1 MNEDVKK
8 VVARILKDIQVE
20 MSDEFDKNFERQAF
34 FSEKWQRRKS
44 PIRDE
49 GRAILTDT
57 GALRKSIGSRTT
69 ENSITFFTTLPYAAI
84 HNDGGEIVVTGR
96 MKRFFWHKYYEAT
109 GAFGRRKD
117 GRLRKDKRNARL
129 EMCIRDRSKPFG
141 FPAENAS
148 WFISGASAS
157 GKSSFVMQL
166 GKELCKYG
174 TVLYMSYEEK
184 INQSF
189 QRRMGYLK
197 MNEVQGKFRVVTEG
211 SLEEVIARLKK
222 PKSPKFIII
231 DSFQVAG
238 WDYPQAVELM
248 ETFPK
253 KCFIWISQEK
263 KSQPMGGGALRLRYI
278 SDMKIRVVG
287 YKAYCQGRSIG
298 AVSYTHLGGIL
309 LIMPQPDKGGNIQVF
324 FDVLWMAWRDYW
336 MPIVFLWLTM
346 SLRKRGIKLL
356 KGLLLIW

>member
-1 MNEDVKK
+1 MKRAYSPKEIAAKK
-8 VVARILKDIQVE
+8 WVTLPWD
-20 MSDEFDKNFERQAF
+20 
-34 FSEKWQRRKS
+34 EKW
-44 PIRDE
+44 
-49 GRAILTDT
+49 
-57 GALRKSIGSRTT
+57 
-69 ENSITFFTTLPYAAI
+69 
-84 HNDGGEIVVTGR
+84 
-96 MKRFFWHKYYEAT
+96 
-109 GAFGRRKD
+109 
-117 GRLRKDKRNARL
+117 
-129 EMCIRDRSKPFG
+129 SKPFG

-166 GKELCKYG
+166 GKELCNYG

-248 ETFPK
+248 GNLSEEMFHLDQPGK
-253 KCFIWISQEK
+253 EK
-263 KSQPMGGGALRLRYI
+263 PADGWRCS
-278 SDMKIRVVG
+278 KIEI
-287 YKAYCQGRSIG
+287 Y
-298 AVSYTHLGGIL
+298 L
-309 LIMPQPDKGGNIQVF
+309 
-324 FDVLWMAWRDYW
+324 
-336 MPIVFLWLTM
+336 
-346 SLRKRGIKLL
+346 
-356 KGLLLIW
+356 

>member
-1 MNEDVKK
+1 MKRAYSPKEIAAKK
-8 VVARILKDIQVE
+8 WVTLPWD
-20 MSDEFDKNFERQAF
+20 
-34 FSEKWQRRKS
+34 EKW
-44 PIRDE
+44 
-49 GRAILTDT
+49 
-57 GALRKSIGSRTT
+57 
-69 ENSITFFTTLPYAAI
+69 
-84 HNDGGEIVVTGR
+84 
-96 MKRFFWHKYYEAT
+96 
-109 GAFGRRKD
+109 
-117 GRLRKDKRNARL
+117 
-129 EMCIRDRSKPFG
+129 SKPFG

-166 GKELCKYG
+166 GKELCNYG

-263 KSQPMGGGALRLRYI
+263 KSQPMGGGAVRLKYI
-278 SDMKIRVVG
+278 CDMKIRVVG
-287 YKAYCQGRSIG
+287 YKAYCQGRAIG
-298 AVSYTHLGGIL
+298 DPGSYYVVWEDGV
-309 LIMPQPDKGGNIQVF
+309 IQTSNN
-324 FDVLWMAWRDYW
+324 L
-336 MPIVFLWLTM
+336 P
-346 SLRKRGIKLL
+346 K
-356 KGLLLIW
+356 